1 MTQVVITTERRLN
14 SGTSCHYQIAMTTG
28 LSVKSPPKLKN
39 NVATVNG
46 GWAVKN
52 ENTARN
58 TGRPYVGG
66 MVYAVECL

>member
-1 MTQVVITTERRLN
+1 MPIFQRGHGDSERGWEEPRMTQVVITTERRLN

-46 GWAVKN
+46 G
-52 ENTARN
+52 
-58 TGRPYVGG
+58 
-66 MVYAVECL
+66 

>member
-46 GWAVKN
+46 G
-52 ENTARN
+52 
-58 TGRPYVGG
+58 
-66 MVYAVECL
+66 